1 MPIFFAYNFFYCEI
15 IKKGDIEMMNLILF
29 IKQVFNVYLFATFF
43 IAGFYESV
51 FEPKDLRK
59 KGLEED
65 SKICRNIGLAYL
77 LIDAIMYIIIK
88 LLPI

>member
-1 MPIFFAYNFFYCEI
+1 
-15 IKKGDIEMMNLILF
+15 MMNLILF
-29 IKQVFNVYLFATFF
+29 IKQVFNGYLFATLF

-65 SKICRNIGLAYL
+65 SNICRNIGIAYL
-77 LIDAIMYIIIK
+77 LTDAILYILIK
-88 LLPI
+88 VSPI

>member
-1 MPIFFAYNFFYCEI
+1 
-15 IKKGDIEMMNLILF
+15 MNLAHF
-29 IKQVFNVYLFATFF
+29 IKQVFHGYLFATLFN
-43 IAGFYESV
+43 AGFYESV

-65 SKICRNIGLAYL
+65 SKICRNIGIAYL
-77 LIDAIMYIIIK
+77 LVDVIMYIIMK

>member
-1 MPIFFAYNFFYCEI
+1 
-15 IKKGDIEMMNLILF
+15 MNLILF
-29 IKQVFNVYLFATFF
+29 IKQVFNVYLFVTFF

-51 FEPKDLRK
+51 LEPRYLRK
-59 KGLEED
+59 KGLQED
-65 SKICRNIGLAYL
+65 SKICRNIGIAYL